1 MNSTEAAE
9 LLGHCSSF
17 DNRKPSL
24 AAAVAWASAL
34 HDIPLDADA
43 KAAVASY
50 YTTAPKDP
58 DAKLWIMPHHIR
70 TLRAKL
76 RSARLVNFQYEPL
89 PNETVGEF
97 MARYRGQVQAIASGR
112 RPAPVGRL
120 VLEGAPPK
128 EFVRE
133 LAARGWEGNRTV
145 PDSDEEAAEAE
156 LLDTVRRAGPL
167 GIQCPTCKAAL
178 GRPCKTPGG
187 TRKHVLGKPRPK
199 PHNARMRAAQGIP
212 EPTRTER
219 EAQEER
225 VRLRVDDY
233 LARQQQTEDDIPDA
247 EIVGEAACAN
257 PTSPDTSGAT
267 S

>member
-1 MNSTEAAE
+1 VNANEAAE
-9 LLGHCSSF
+9 LLAHASGF

-34 HDIPLDADA
+34 HDVPLDADA
-43 KAAVASY
+43 KAAVAAY
-50 YTTAPKDP
+50 YSTPPQDP
-58 DAKLWIMPHHIR
+58 SDRLWILPHHIR
-70 TLRAKL
+70 TLRSKI
-76 RSARLVNFQYEPL
+76 RSKRLENFQYEPIAG
-89 PNETVGEF
+89 ESVGEF

-120 VLEGAPPK
+120 ALEGAPPK

-145 PDSDEEAAEAE
+145 PESDEEAAEAE
-156 LLDTVRRAGPL
+156 LLDTVRRVGPL
-167 GIQCPTCKAAL
+167 GVVCPTCKAAL

-187 TRKHVLGKPRPK
+187 TRKHVLGRPRPK
-199 PHNARMRAAQGIP
+199 PHNARLRAAQGIP

-233 LARQQQTEDDIPDA
+233 LARQQAAEDDIPDA
-247 EIVGEAACAN
+247 EIVDEE
-257 PTSPDTSGAT
+257 PTP
-267 S
+267 